1 MTRRWYWQDGCDSCI
16 QPRAATECSP
26 GRKGLLPKKGNIGSL
41 HVAVGFMPA
50 FKHN

>member
-1 MTRRWYWQDGCDSCI
+1 MNRT
-16 QPRAATECSP
+16 AAQEK
-26 GRKGLLPKKGNIGSL
+26 GYQGLLPKTENIGGL